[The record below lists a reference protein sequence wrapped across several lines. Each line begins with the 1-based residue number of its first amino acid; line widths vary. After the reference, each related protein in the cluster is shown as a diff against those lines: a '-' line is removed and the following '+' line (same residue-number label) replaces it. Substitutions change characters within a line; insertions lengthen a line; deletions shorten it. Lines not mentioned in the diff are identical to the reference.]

1 MTALAEVTPLRAA
14 KESPAG
20 YMSPEQVCELV
31 PGMTVENLK
40 ELRKKGKGPRY
51 SKPTG
56 PLGHVVIYRRA
67 DVIAWVEGAFQ
78 STREQA

>member
-1 MTALAEVTPLRAA
+1 MSALAAVTPIRSESAA
-14 KESPAG
+14 GYLSPA
-20 YMSPEQVCELV
+20 QVCELV
-31 PGMTVENLK
+31 PGMTVENLQ
-40 ELRKKGKGPRY
+40 ELRKTGRGPRY

-56 PLGHVVIYRRA
+56 PRGHITIYRRA